1 MSISKMAMCK
11 LVISKLA
18 KKHVLQLLCIFT
30 HYQFTFDLLAF

>member
-1 MSISKMAMCK
+1 MAMCK